1 MPQEHQMITFDKDNI
16 KFTYRIVGVII
27 HDGHVLLQHAEQEG
41 FYFLTG
47 GRAELREAA
56 SETIKREM
64 REELGIDVQVER
76 LLWVIENFFEFAGTL
91 MHELGLYFL
100 LSVPPDAYIL
110 NTTQRIVRT
119 EAGGE
124 LVFQWYPID
133 QLAAAP
139 LYPTFLQEALKELP
153 EATQHIVHRDG

>member
-1 MPQEHQMITFDKDNI
+1 MPQEHQMITFDKGNI

-27 HDGHVLLQHAEQEG
+27 HDGHVLLQHAVEDG

-76 LLWVIENFFEFAGTL
+76 LLWVAENFFEFAGIL
-91 MHELGLYFL
+91 MHELGFYFL

-110 NTTQRIVRT
+110 DITQRIVRT
-119 EAGGE
+119 EAGEE
-124 LVFQWYPID
+124 LVFQWHPID
-133 QLAAAP
+133 KLADAP
-139 LYPTFLQEALKELP
+139 LYPSFLQEALKTLP
-153 EATQHIVHRDG
+153 EVTEHIVHRDG